1 MTVIQSSKPL
11 LYVLKSITNCEP
23 PFDSKDS
30 NWFQY
35 KILQGSNI
43 ITGYKC
49 GEYAHVLE
57 SIEVNIDRLN
67 QRQKG
72 KYVVMSSS
80 KPKS

>member
-1 MTVIQSSKPL
+1 MNLIQSSKQLP
-11 LYVLKSITNCEP
+11 YVLKSITSCEP
-23 PFDSKDS
+23 PFESKEN
-30 NWFQY
+30 NWFKY

-49 GEYAHVLE
+49 GEYAHVLA

-72 KYVVMSSS
+72 KYVTISSP